1 MARGMTPKSTPDNTI
16 ALEIKSGSG
25 TAKQLRVFLADDH
38 QMFLQGLQVMLGREP
53 DMEIIGHASN
63 GQEVVEQV
71 RKIHPEVLVLDI
83 TMPGLNGVE
92 VCRQLCR
99 DAVHP
104 AILILSVHNDE
115 EYIAQAIT
123 AGAAGYLL
131 KEAAAEDLTQAIR
144 KVAQGQ
150 FYLGENIP
158 ASAMA
163 RVAQSAG
170 DPYESL
176 SPRERDVLRFAAEG
190 KGNREI
196 GEALCIGPKTVDTH
210 KRRLMKKLS
219 LDTSMDMLKF
229 AIRRG
234 LICL

>member
-16 ALEIKSGSG
+16 EPEIKSGSG
-25 TAKQLRVFLADDH
+25 TAKQLQVFLADDH
-38 QMFLQGLQVMLGREP
+38 QMFLQGLQVMLGREA
-53 DMEIIGHASN
+53 DMAIIGHASN

-71 RKIHPEVLVLDI
+71 RKVHPDVLVLDI

-99 DAVHP
+99 DTVHP

-115 EYIAQAIT
+115 EYISQAIT

-144 KVAQGQ
+144 KVAMGQ
-150 FYLGENIP
+150 FYLGDNIP

-234 LICL
+234 LIRL